1 MTECFTCYLNL
12 SKSRTGCLFRFYG
25 KTRSCFCCNFVL
37 LIISVKNA
45 LNALIR
51 RYDVN
56 TLTLLTANVD
66 VTLRGAV
73 MVKKAL
79 TPRTQ
84 TANVKLRRRNI
95 VV

>member
-12 SKSRTGCLFRFYG
+12 SKSRTGCYIKRF
-25 KTRSCFCCNFVL
+25 
-37 LIISVKNA
+37 
-45 LNALIR
+45 IR

-56 TLTLLTANVD
+56 ALTLLTANVD

-84 TANVKLRRRNI
+84 TANVRLSRRNI